1 MRHHCPDS
9 SFMMMRML
17 GGYPGGTGYGLAYH
31 HNGGL
36 PLDQLGRADQV
47 HRREG
52 HPDGP
57 DLRRRQWSS
66 RGSL

>member
-1 MRHHCPDS
+1 
-9 SFMMMRML
+9 MMMRML

-52 HPDGP
+52 HPG
-57 DLRRRQWSS
+57 RT
-66 RGSL
+66 